1 MTQAVVID
9 SVITLSDERFSTS
22 RQNYVARMAEE
33 KAAADKVKQDKLG
46 RIRAM
51 ELIFGVPDACELQLR
66 RRRLGRG
73 LTREWI
79 CRSSSRTRRL

>member
-1 MTQAVVID
+1 MYFPQAVVID

-51 ELIFGVPDACELQLR
+51 EIIFGVPDACE
-66 RRRLGRG
+66 
-73 LTREWI
+73 
-79 CRSSSRTRRL
+79 CSSVGMVSGED